1 MVWRLTDRSGSPSPW
16 AGSPN
21 SSRSAATRR
30 KSARAEERGAGA
42 WGPPFP
48 VRLFRPDNAV
58 TGIPDVSDTLGMP
71 SIISIIGA
79 HSLALGKGDPSAF
92 DEVSLPMPITQK
104 RPGPLHV
111 PA

>member
-1 MVWRLTDRSGSPSPW
+1 MALHRPLGKPVTLGGIAELVALSRHTTEERSG
-16 AGSPN
+16 
-21 SSRSAATRR
+21 
-30 KSARAEERGAGA
+30 RGARSG
-42 WGPPFP
+42 GIGRPFP